1 MFQRPDGRERLGP
14 HTVNTMKPRTATAE
28 LLSNAVSQLNRRYEA
43 AGSATLGDVLGA
55 FGPRAGPLGAAL
67 LALPLVTPFNLGPV
81 TLGISAAIAL
91 LGIGLLRRGEPAPLP
106 PRILAIPVPRAVFRV
121 MCRMLGWL
129 TAWIRPQPSRTSVWV
144 RGTLGR
150 RVCGAGLLAGA
161 ALLAIPIPLLPLTNT
176 FPALAVVFFVLG
188 WSNRDARL
196 TAWGM
201 AALLVG
207 AAIFA
212 ALGIGVSALGWAAVR
227 GALPF

>member
-1 MFQRPDGRERLGP
+1 
-14 HTVNTMKPRTATAE
+14 MKPRTGTTE
-28 LLSNAVSQLNRRYEA
+28 LLSNAVSQLDQRYEA

-144 RGTLGR
+144 RGKFGR

-196 TAWGM
+196 TAWGV

-207 AAIFA
+207 AAIAA

>member
-1 MFQRPDGRERLGP
+1 
-14 HTVNTMKPRTATAE
+14 MKPRTGTTE
-28 LLSNAVSQLNRRYEA
+28 LLSNAVSELDRRYEA

-150 RVCGAGLLAGA
+150 RICGAGLLAGA

-196 TAWGM
+196 TAWGV

>member
-1 MFQRPDGRERLGP
+1 
-14 HTVNTMKPRTATAE
+14 MKPRTGTAE
-28 LLSNAVSQLNRRYEA
+28 LLSSAVSELDRRYEA

-91 LGIGLLRRGEPAPLP
+91 LGVGLLRRGEPAPLP

-150 RVCGAGLLAGA
+150 RICGAGLIAGA

-196 TAWGM
+196 TAWGV